1 MRRSTQPLWLALI
14 LSLFLTACAEETTT
28 PTALPPPEVAVIT
41 LKEENVTLN
50 RDLPGRVAASKTAEV
65 RPQIS
70 GIIEERLF
78 TEGETVTKGQALYR
92 IDKRLYE
99 ADYATAKANLN
110 KAKSQLNIQQVRH
123 NRMSTLMD
131 RKVVSQQEFDESEA
145 SLAELKAQIS
155 ASQAALEKAKIN
167 LDYTIIRAP
176 IDGQIGRSNA
186 TEGALVTANQAAH
199 LATIRQLD
207 PVYVDMTQSVSS
219 LRELRQAIASGK
231 LKASQ
236 DGTIPVQLFFETG
249 GQYDQTGELQFAE
262 AVVGETT
269 GAVTLRA
276 LFPNPD
282 GTLLPGMYVRAIT
295 PEGMVENAILVP
307 QKTLQRDPIGNAS
320 VMTLDDD
327 NKVEIRPVVA
337 NRTVGN
343 QWLIESGLHQG
354 DRVIVEGLQKV
365 RPGVI
370 ANPVA
375 IETNQA
381 NAEGN

>member
-1 MRRSTQPLWLALI
+1 MKGLPMRRSTQPLWLALI

-207 PVYVDMTQSVSS
+207 PVYVDMAQSVSS

-295 PEGMVENAILVP
+295 PEGM
-307 QKTLQRDPIGNAS
+307 
-320 VMTLDDD
+320 
-327 NKVEIRPVVA
+327 
-337 NRTVGN
+337 
-343 QWLIESGLHQG
+343 
-354 DRVIVEGLQKV
+354 
-365 RPGVI
+365 
-370 ANPVA
+370 
-375 IETNQA
+375 
-381 NAEGN
+381 